1 MVNHDPFLKI
11 KVTSIGIRMYE
22 CPSPSYDEAAAAAT
36 KMQAAARGHRSR
48 TEFREKKDAVIK
60 IQSAHRGRAV
70 RKEMKAQH
78 EAGLQGGGAGASLKF
93 SILLPNERTR
103 KTWAISIQAI
113 PRCLN
118 LPMPKH
124 ILNQPLL
131 EPFFSLSTYQSKP
144 QSDSQPLDDN

>member
-1 MVNHDPFLKI
+1 
-11 KVTSIGIRMYE
+11 
-22 CPSPSYDEAAAAAT
+22 
-36 KMQAAARGHRSR
+36 MQAAARGHRSR

-93 SILLPNERTR
+93 SILLPNEQ
-103 KTWAISIQAI
+103 TWAISTQAI
-113 PRCLN
+113 LRCLN